1 MKIIIV
7 GCGKVGY
14 TLAKTLTDEK
24 FDVTVIDKEQNRVDF
39 VQNDID
45 CMGVVGN
52 GAIQSVLLEAG
63 IDDSDYVIAV
73 TNSDEIN
80 ILTCLIARK
89 TSRCRTIARI
99 RNPEYADQLE
109 YIMKELDISMTIN
122 PELAT
127 AREIARITR
136 YSNSISS
143 DSFFKGRLN
152 LLKVKIPDES
162 KIIGL
167 KLAMVPKVLN
177 CNVLIC
183 VIERGEEIIIPTGL
197 STIEKG
203 DKIFFVADH
212 KNVISFFSAIGYA
225 YKQLNSFMIIGGG
238 RISRYLIEILT
249 RNNIASNIKVIEIDK
264 KKCEDLAIDFPNIS
278 IVNADATDKNIL
290 KKEGMYDV
298 DAFIALT
305 GIDEENIILSLFA
318 NVVEKTK
325 VITKINHLNFI
336 DSLKDIHLDSIVNP
350 ERIAADMIDSYVR
363 ATSNAT
369 DSNVENLYTLCN
381 DRVEGLGFKIR
392 SASSVTD
399 IPLRELKLKKNV
411 LIAGIY
417 RRGTVIRPNGNDTIK
432 VGDSVVIIT
441 KDNRFDD
448 IVDIIKE

>member
-89 TSRCRTIARI
+89 TSKCRTIARI

-152 LLKVKIPDES
+152 LLKVKIPDE
-162 KIIGL
+162 
-167 KLAMVPKVLN
+167 
-177 CNVLIC
+177 
-183 VIERGEEIIIPTGL
+183 
-197 STIEKG
+197 
-203 DKIFFVADH
+203 
-212 KNVISFFSAIGYA
+212 
-225 YKQLNSFMIIGGG
+225 
-238 RISRYLIEILT
+238 
-249 RNNIASNIKVIEIDK
+249 
-264 KKCEDLAIDFPNIS
+264 
-278 IVNADATDKNIL
+278 
-290 KKEGMYDV
+290 
-298 DAFIALT
+298 
-305 GIDEENIILSLFA
+305 
-318 NVVEKTK
+318 
-325 VITKINHLNFI
+325 
-336 DSLKDIHLDSIVNP
+336 
-350 ERIAADMIDSYVR
+350 
-363 ATSNAT
+363 
-369 DSNVENLYTLCN
+369 
-381 DRVEGLGFKIR
+381 
-392 SASSVTD
+392 
-399 IPLRELKLKKNV
+399 
-411 LIAGIY
+411 
-417 RRGTVIRPNGNDTIK
+417 
-432 VGDSVVIIT
+432 
-441 KDNRFDD
+441 
-448 IVDIIKE
+448 